1 MYFLFFSVLL
11 FICFLLGFINQNK
24 IEHIEWMDR
33 SFTTVIKGFSILTV
47 VWAHTGAKLGMGG
60 IQFIAGIGVALFLIC
75 SGYGLE
81 VSYHKNGLKYFWKK
95 RFLKVCIPFWIV
107 ELMTTV
113 IKQNFVFSDFV
124 LNIVFFKSLWFLRY
138 IVICYII
145 FYIVSKIVN
154 ILKFKNN
161 EEIYFFLFIF
171 ALWFVIESLFFANP
185 DMPFLEDRQML
196 SFPLGV
202 IIAKY
207 KDKIVNIIHKL
218 SYTQN
223 IFIVFGVGVIGI
235 VFMVVTQLNVI
246 KSQPYIISNALSL
259 LTVLPLAIVILLIG
273 ILITR
278 LFRNLFLYEC
288 GLVSYE
294 IYLIHIYT
302 LSVVSKSVLSLM
314 FFIIITICLAIL
326 LHLIMNITNR

>member
-47 VWAHTGAKLGMGG
+47 VWAYTGAKLGMGG

-161 EEIYFFLFIF
+161 EEIYFLLFIF

-185 DMPFLEDRQML
+185 DMPFLEARQML

>member
-81 VSYHKNGLKYFWKK
+81 VSYHKNGLKHFWKK

-161 EEIYFFLFIF
+161 EEIYFLLFIF

-185 DMPFLEDRQML
+185 DMPFLEARQML

>member
-60 IQFIAGIGVALFLIC
+60 IQFIADIGVALFLIC

-161 EEIYFFLFIF
+161 EEIYFLLFIF

-185 DMPFLEDRQML
+185 DMPFLEARQML

>member
-81 VSYHKNGLKYFWKK
+81 VSYHKNGLKHFWKK
-95 RFLKVCIPFWIV
+95 RFLKVCIPFWVV
-107 ELMTTV
+107 ELMATV

-161 EEIYFFLFIF
+161 EEIYFLLFIF

-185 DMPFLEDRQML
+185 DMPFLEARQML

>member
-24 IEHIEWMDR
+24 IEPIEWMDR

-81 VSYHKNGLKYFWKK
+81 VSYHKNGLKHFWKK

-107 ELMTTV
+107 ELLATV
-113 IKQNFVFSDFV
+113 IKQNFVLSDFV

-145 FYIVSKIVN
+145 FYIVNKIVN

-161 EEIYFFLFIF
+161 KEIYFLLFLF

-185 DMPFLEDRQML
+185 DMPFLEARQML

-278 LFRNLFLYEC
+278 LFKNLFLYGC

-314 FFIIITICLAIL
+314 FFIIITICLVIL

>member
-161 EEIYFFLFIF
+161 EEIYFLLFIF

-185 DMPFLEDRQML
+185 DMPFLEARQML

>member
-1 MYFLFFSVLL
+1 
-11 FICFLLGFINQNK
+11 
-24 IEHIEWMDR
+24 MDR

-81 VSYHKNGLKYFWKK
+81 VSYHKNGLKHFWKK

-107 ELMTTV
+107 ELLATV
-113 IKQNFVFSDFV
+113 IKQNFVLSDFV

-145 FYIVSKIVN
+145 FYIVNKIVN

-161 EEIYFFLFIF
+161 KEIYFLLFLF

-185 DMPFLEDRQML
+185 DMPFLEARQML